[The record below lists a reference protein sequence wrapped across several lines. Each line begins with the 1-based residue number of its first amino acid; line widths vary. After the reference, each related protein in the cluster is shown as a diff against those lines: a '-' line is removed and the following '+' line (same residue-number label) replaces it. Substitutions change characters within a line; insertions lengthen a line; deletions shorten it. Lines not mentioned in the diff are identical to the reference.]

1 MSCLALSL
9 QPTNGSDILLQ
20 TREWFPPARALVALS
35 AFRQTRLA
43 FAAGKNTNAEDG
55 DTSLGDD
62 PLAASSG
69 QVIVGVESR
78 YRVVYRLVNSIYVL
92 GITTV
97 DDDCV
102 NNVFECISIVNQ
114 AVSVVVT
121 ACRGVDVTPEKLG
134 RKYAE
139 IYMALDIVLRG
150 VSNIRLAAMLA
161 SLHGDSIA
169 KMVHSAYS
177 TESKIRGADSWS
189 NVEVHSAE
197 HESSEVAFSNTSFE
211 LPVETLEAG
220 DEVAATLARSEQG
233 PDKEQVSD
241 MAIVLSGLEVT
252 TLPPAAATEST
263 HIGVEGFEGDYG
275 GIEFS
280 KDGSTLPEDFEG
292 INQAWGGGLDAS
304 EFVDSKK
311 VVKPGLGGLE
321 LLETSDAPV
330 AKTASGAE
338 LNNLEDLVV
347 KKPEMKG
354 PEMHIYE
361 VIHAEFRESELAR
374 AGLMGIVYLKT
385 LPPKSSGEPEAE
397 TEFSFK
403 VEGTNGVKRFVMH
416 SSSVSSLGNQMFHV
430 RTAPSDQLI
439 PILKYSLLP
448 RATPLPLRV
457 RLVKRHSGTLL
468 SVMIQYVSNP
478 DLPAPLTDVTFILKL
493 PVDPRLLKVSP
504 KAVLNRT
511 ERELQWH
518 VQEIPLKGNPV
529 RLRAR
534 MPVDTN
540 EEDGGDELEVVGY
553 VKFSYQGIKSLS
565 GISLQPASEGKTDF
579 FEQDNL
585 EVKGTGT
592 ANQCPTIKGG
602 VDEFVVKPGKY
613 NAKKFCFEPT
623 SFTVKTEGVSKKSTP
638 YFQKTKLMTRLT
650 YTLDEIE
657 APLEE
662 FPDGTLKFEEKDGI
676 DYSSVVVQLLGG
688 ERVPFLFTVKE
699 LVASGKPGS
708 FCGDFLVPSHRGSSF
723 LDPKGRG
730 GSTGYDNVVALPA
743 GGRGDEEELS
753 KENVK
758 NVAASTRKI
767 TMSVSSRKS
776 VTEELIGVFEGIQP
790 SDIDLGAK
798 VPKDVKIHG
807 VWYAQLE

>member
-197 HESSEVAFSNTSFE
+197 HESGEVAFSNASFE

-233 PDKEQVSD
+233 PVVEQEEVKQEDEQVEKDPFAASDNLDKPVDLVGGFKKDKEQVSD

-347 KKPEMKG
+347 KKPEMRG

-416 SSSVSSLGNQMFHV
+416 NSSVSSLGNQMFHV
-430 RTAPSDQLI
+430 RTAPSDQPI

-448 RATPLPLRV
+448 RAIPLPLRV

-579 FEQDNL
+579 FEVPNRY
-585 EVKGTGT
+585 ES
-592 ANQCPTIKGG
+592 G
-602 VDEFVVKPGKY
+602 V
-613 NAKKFCFEPT
+613 
-623 SFTVKTEGVSKKSTP
+623 
-638 YFQKTKLMTRLT
+638 
-650 YTLDEIE
+650 YT
-657 APLEE
+657 
-662 FPDGTLKFEEKDGI
+662 
-676 DYSSVVVQLLGG
+676 
-688 ERVPFLFTVKE
+688 
-699 LVASGKPGS
+699 
-708 FCGDFLVPSHRGSSF
+708 C
-723 LDPKGRG
+723 
-730 GSTGYDNVVALPA
+730 N
-743 GGRGDEEELS
+743 
-753 KENVK
+753 
-758 NVAASTRKI
+758 
-767 TMSVSSRKS
+767 
-776 VTEELIGVFEGIQP
+776 
-790 SDIDLGAK
+790 
-798 VPKDVKIHG
+798 
-807 VWYAQLE
+807 

>member
-43 FAAGKNTNAEDG
+43 FATGKNQNAEDG

-169 KMVHSAYS
+169 KMVHSALS
-177 TESKIRGADSWS
+177 TESKIRGADNWN

-197 HESSEVAFSNTSFE
+197 HESSEAAFSNASFE
-211 LPVETLEAG
+211 LPPETLEAG
-220 DEVAATLARSEQG
+220 DEVAATLARTEQG
-233 PDKEQVSD
+233 PPIEQDETKQDDDQAEKDPFAASDNLNKPVDLVGGFKKDKEQSSD
-241 MAIVLSGLEVT
+241 LSIVLSGLEVT

-280 KDGSTLPEDFEG
+280 KDVSSLPEDFEG

-311 VVKPGLGGLE
+311 VVKSEGLGGLE
-321 LLETSDAPV
+321 FLGTSDAP
-330 AKTASGAE
+330 AKAASGADAP
-338 LNNLEDLVV
+338 LEGLVV
-347 KKPEMKG
+347 KKSEMKG
-354 PEMHIYE
+354 PEMYIFE
-361 VIHAEFRESELAR
+361 QINAEFRESLLAR
-374 AGLMGIVYLKT
+374 VGLMGTVYLRT
-385 LPPKSSGEPEAE
+385 LPPKSSADAE
-397 TEFSFK
+397 TEFSFR

-416 SSSVSSLGNQMFHV
+416 SSSISNLGNQMFHV
-430 RTAPSDQLI
+430 RTAPSDQPI
-439 PILKYSLLP
+439 PVLKYSLLP

-478 DLPAPLTDVTFILKL
+478 DLPVPLTDVTFILKL

-504 KAVLNRT
+504 KAVLNRS

-518 VQEIPLKGNPV
+518 VPEIPLKGNPV

-534 MPVDTN
+534 MPVDTS
-540 EEDGGDELEVVGY
+540 EEDGGEELEVVGY
-553 VKFSYQGIKSLS
+553 VKFSFQGTRSLS
-565 GISLQPASEGKTDF
+565 GISLHPASEGKTDF
-579 FEQDNL
+579 Y
-585 EVKGTGT
+585 EV
-592 ANQCPTIKGG
+592 AHRYESG
-602 VDEFVVKPGKY
+602 V
-613 NAKKFCFEPT
+613 
-623 SFTVKTEGVSKKSTP
+623 
-638 YFQKTKLMTRLT
+638 
-650 YTLDEIE
+650 YT
-657 APLEE
+657 
-662 FPDGTLKFEEKDGI
+662 
-676 DYSSVVVQLLGG
+676 
-688 ERVPFLFTVKE
+688 
-699 LVASGKPGS
+699 
-708 FCGDFLVPSHRGSSF
+708 C
-723 LDPKGRG
+723 
-730 GSTGYDNVVALPA
+730 N
-743 GGRGDEEELS
+743 
-753 KENVK
+753 
-758 NVAASTRKI
+758 
-767 TMSVSSRKS
+767 
-776 VTEELIGVFEGIQP
+776 
-790 SDIDLGAK
+790 
-798 VPKDVKIHG
+798 
-807 VWYAQLE
+807 